1 MATTPPPAAGES
13 TAPDRPGRADPPPRT
28 RPALLV
34 VEDSL
39 THRRNLR
46 DVLAP
51 YYELLWAEN
60 ARDALALAFTRRPR
74 LILLDVNIE
83 PPPISEL
90 DKKGRSVRTRPVGG
104 LEVCRQLKKS
114 ILRPTPVV
122 ILSAQKSY
130 LARIKGRVAH
140 ANDYLTKPVE
150 DRLLL
155 ETIFKYLGHPRG
167 ADR

>member
-1 MATTPPPAAGES
+1 MATTPPRDGGDNTS
-13 TAPDRPGRADPPPRT
+13 PDRPARAEAPRNK
-28 RPALLV
+28 PALLV

-90 DKKGRSVRTRPVGG
+90 DKKGRPIRTRTVGG

-130 LARIKGRVAH
+130 LSRIKGRVAH